1 MPLPA
6 ESRQRVRFGE
16 VEVDLQTREINKNG
30 RTFSLQ
36 GKPFQILK
44 LLLERPGQLVTR
56 EELKERLWSS
66 DTFVDFDQGLNK
78 AVNRLREALQDS
90 ATDSRWIETLAGRG
104 YRFTASVTV
113 EAAGQ
118 PAPSSAEST
127 AAPIQEPSTSSGFS
141 TPESSS
147 SPPAV
152 SAKPEKDSAVH
163 RWFASRTRRLVTLG
177 LLFGA
182 ACLGFLQIRR
192 QPDRPPGNPARQL
205 TSNSSENHVSGGVIS
220 PDGKYLAYTDTRG
233 MHIKLIATG
242 EVQDLAQPEAPAKA
256 EMAWEIVRW
265 FPDGT
270 RFIANSHPAAQDPT
284 DWSAQDSSIWV
295 FSVLRGSP
303 RKLRDDA
310 EAFSVSPDGV
320 WIAFGAKPSRVMPV
334 RGNLKMGGTRA
345 YPGHF
350 GDREVWRMTDDGQQ
364 AQKLYEA
371 EESST
376 IHGLQWSGDGERT
389 LYLKTNES
397 GAVIETNDL
406 QGGTRKEVLHFP
418 VGTPLR
424 DYLWMP
430 DGRLIYVLD
439 GEATNSNSCNY
450 WELPIHTGTGET
462 LQQPRQLTNWTGACM
477 SSTSSTLDGKHFA
490 FLKWKAN
497 TSVYVADFQNN
508 GTQITAPRRLT
519 LDENYNNPLT
529 WTPDSRTVFFLS
541 DRNGPWGIFKQAI
554 DGDRVEMVVGGK
566 EVTGGA
572 RVTPDG
578 SWILYQAHNWEGKPG
593 SDSYNAVKVMR
604 IPFAGGVP
612 KFVIAA
618 NLDGSVRCSNS
629 QGSLCV
635 FAERSADRRQ
645 LIFTAL
651 DPMHGRG
658 RELTRFGVLPDKL
671 YTWDLSPEGKRVAV
685 LQSQDLGITILPL
698 AGGTP
703 HRVWV
708 RGWKVNGQQWLGGL
722 VWWTPDGKGLLM
734 NSRNKRGIVLVHL
747 DLQGNANVLWQ
758 REGSPGTFAIP
769 SPDGCHVAM
778 ESWDV
783 SSNLWMMDA
792 FEPWQQ

>member
-6 ESRQRVRFGE
+6 ESRQRIHFGE
-16 VEVDLQTREINKNG
+16 FQLDLKTRELRKNG
-30 RTFSLQ
+30 RIVSLQ
-36 GKPFQILK
+36 EQPFQVLA
-44 LLLERPGQLVTR
+44 LLLARSGQLVTR

-90 ATDSRWIETLAGRG
+90 AADPRWIETLAGRG

-118 PAPSSAEST
+118 PEASSSENT
-127 AAPIQEPSTSSGFS
+127 VAPIQEPSALSGSS

-147 SPPAV
+147 PSSAIAAKA
-152 SAKPEKDSAVH
+152 AKPEKDSAVH

-192 QPDRPPGNPARQL
+192 QPDRPPGNPPQQL
-205 TSNSSENHVSGGVIS
+205 TSNSSENHISGGAIS
-220 PDGKYLAYTDTRG
+220 PDGRFLGYTDMTG
-233 MHIKLIATG
+233 MHVKLIATG
-242 EVQDLAQPEAPAKA
+242 EVQDVARPEAPADA
-256 EMAWEIVRW
+256 ETAWEIVRW

-270 RFIANSHPAAQDPT
+270 RFIANSHPAAQDAT

-295 FSVLRGSP
+295 FSVLRGAP

-310 EAFSVSPDGV
+310 EAFSLSPDGA
-320 WIAFGAKPSRVMPV
+320 WIAFGTKPARVIPV

-350 GDREVWRMTDDGQQ
+350 GDREVWRMTADGQQ
-364 AQKLYEA
+364 PQKLYET
-371 EESST
+371 EEGST
-376 IHGLQWSGDGERT
+376 IIGLQWSGDGKRT

-406 QGGTRKEVLHFP
+406 QGGLPKEVLRFP
-418 VGTPLR
+418 VGTRLR

-439 GEATNSNSCNY
+439 GDATNSYACNY

-490 FLKWKAN
+490 FLKWRAN

-508 GTQITAPRRLT
+508 GTQITTPRRLT
-519 LDENYNNPLT
+519 LDENYNNPMT
-529 WTPDSRTVFFLS
+529 WTRDSRAVLFLS
-541 DRNGPWGIFKQAI
+541 NRGRWGIFKQAI
-554 DGDRVEMVVGGK
+554 DGSAAETVVAGK
-566 EVTGGA
+566 AVSGGA
-572 RVTPDG
+572 KITPDG
-578 SWILYQAHNWEGKPG
+578 SWVLYAEHVREEKPG
-593 SDSYNAVKVMR
+593 PTSTGALNIMR
-604 IPFAGGVP
+604 IPLAGGVP
-612 KFVIAA
+612 EFVFSAI
-618 NLDGSVRCSNS
+618 LDGSLRCSNS

-635 FAERSADRRQ
+635 FAERSADRKQ
-645 LIFTAL
+645 LIFNAL
-651 DPMHGRG
+651 DPVRGRG

-671 YTWDLSPEGKRVAV
+671 YAWDLSPDGKRLAV

-703 HRVWV
+703 RRVLV
-708 RGWKVNGQQWLGGL
+708 RGWEANGQQWLGGL
-722 VWWTPDGKGLLM
+722 VWWTPDGRGLLM

-769 SPDGCHVAM
+769 SPDGRHVAM
-778 ESWDV
+778 MAWDV
-783 SSNLWMMDA
+783 SSNLWMMDN
-792 FEPWQQ
+792 F